1 MPRVECACCG
11 QPRRKMLVCQ
21 VCGASSHERCMRGRM
36 CPCECASLVAK
47 GDNISQTTV
56 VLRTTVSARS
66 GGRYARLDIVY
77 DRAGHCLLLQ
87 ATRPGQTI
95 RIVSA
100 GLISRTVAPAKI
112 QEGVRPAGIWCSP
125 RSDVTEFVWDWDH
138 FWIDTDMVTGDVI
151 VAASGMYVTVF
162 PLHDPVVVD
171 CRAPNTDTRTR
182 RWLRLPWNDEVDRR
196 GDAWLPRRI
205 TRFIGICAERVL
217 GAVFD

>member
-11 QPRRKMLVCQ
+11 RSRPRKMLVCE
-21 VCGASSHERCMRGRM
+21 VCGASCHERCMRGRW
-36 CPCECASLVAK
+36 CPCNCARLGAK
-47 GDNISQTTV
+47 GDTISQTSI
-56 VLRTTVSARS
+56 VLHTTVSARC
-66 GGRYARLDIVY
+66 GGRHALIDIVY

-100 GLISRTVAPAKI
+100 GIISRTAAPAKI
-112 QEGVRPAGIWCSP
+112 QERARPSEISCSP
-125 RSDVTEFVWDWDH
+125 RSDVVEFVWEWNR

-151 VAASGMYVTVF
+151 VAASGMAVGIF
-162 PLHDPVVVD
+162 PLHDPVVID

-196 GDAWLPRRI
+196 DDAWLPRCI
-205 TRFIGICAERVL
+205 EPGIQSL
-217 GAVFD
+217 LNLIFD